1 MDRDS
6 RKLSHQKGNKVA
18 MINSPPLSSEGADGD
33 MMLETSGVGA
43 ILYVKG
49 KGRWFKFRPS
59 EFSVDGHHG
68 SMKKIRVLA
77 SNFQNSRA
85 SSAGEVLLVSP
96 FGYIGFNNDDA
107 TNALAA
113 NVVLP
118 IGFKAT
124 HIKIYGITDDPSV
137 SDPTVEVNEG
147 LLSVVGIGAALLT
160 GGAMNVES
168 PLAAGY
174 QGHDD
179 SYLHIHVN
187 GVHGNGY
194 TSTHWIKGGYI
205 KITPI
210 LTPERVAEGMANDDA
225 LDRSRE

>member
-1 MDRDS
+1 MDRFS

-18 MINSPPLSSEGADGD
+18 IINSPPLSSEGEDGD
-33 MMLETSGVGA
+33 MMLEPSGVGA

-77 SNFQNSRA
+77 SDFQNGKA
-85 SSAGEVLLVSP
+85 VGMGETVLISP
-96 FGYIGFNNDDA
+96 YGYIGFLNSDT
-107 TNALAA
+107 TNALHA
-113 NVVLP
+113 NVALP

-124 HIKIYGITDDPSV
+124 HIKIYGIETGANV
-137 SDPTVEVNEG
+137 TDPTVDVYEG
-147 LLSVVGIGAALLT
+147 LFSAVGVGATLLT

-168 PLAAGY
+168 PLKAGY

-179 SYLHIHVN
+179 SYLQIYVN
-187 GVHGNGY
+187 NMYGDTNASSHY
-194 TSTHWIKGGYI
+194 IKGGYV
-205 KITPI
+205 KITPV
-210 LTPERVAEGMANDDA
+210 LTPERVAEGMTNDDA